1 MSKVVFLLAISVLF
15 FTTLTFAQEQPEI
28 TAGTLLASGKRGK
41 ALGTCP
47 LKKTSVR
54 TDISGFVARVSVVQ
68 EFQNDFSEPIEAVY
82 TFPLSQNSAVDNMT
96 MTIGQRV
103 IRGKIMKRVEARR
116 VYEQAKDEGKTASL
130 LDQERANIFTQSVAN
145 IRPGEKIIIEISY
158 VETLKYDDGQ
168 YEFVFPMVVGRRY
181 IPSSVDPADAQRIT
195 TGAIRPP
202 GNDISIEVNLDAGVP
217 IEAVRSIS
225 HEIETVN
232 LAPGSAKITLKDA
245 EAIPNKDFI
254 LRYDVTGK
262 RIEDAV
268 LAHRDEQGGF
278 FTLMLQPPDQF
289 VTDDRTPK
297 EIVFVLDTS
306 GSMGGFPIEKAKE
319 AMNLSLGGLYPD
331 DTFNLITFAGDTSV
345 LFEAPVY
352 ATQANLERARA
363 FLDSRQGGGGTEM
376 MKAIRAALDPSD
388 ALDHLRIVCFMTD
401 GYVGNENEIIAEI
414 RKHPKARIFSFGIGD
429 SVNRFL
435 LDKMAQNGNGEV
447 EYVTL
452 TDNGSAA
459 AKKFYER
466 VRTPL
471 LTDISVDWGGLEV
484 ADVYPQKIPDLFS
497 AKPVVIQGRYLKPGA
512 GSIRLRGRVAGQ
524 EYSREIAV
532 NLPEAEAAHDVLAPL
547 WARRRIDDLLDR
559 SLVFN
564 AEVGEEQYSL
574 KKQSIDTITGL
585 ALEYRLMT
593 QFTSFVAV
601 EGRAAATSGKSRTVV
616 TPVEDSSSTIAPE
629 AEKSGLAA
637 STSIGSGRTV
647 KALYPL
653 AVPDKSRVQGR
664 GRGRG
669 TGSGYGRGIGSGSG
683 NGSGMSYAQAAA
695 APPPP
700 VGISSMIFSPTPPT
714 PVSVPKQISGGVLN
728 GKAVSLPKPSF
739 PAAAS
744 SVGVSGQVSVQVI
757 VDENGRVISA
767 VPVSGHA
774 LLKASAA
781 EAAKRSTFSATK
793 MSGQPVKVSGIITY
807 NFQGAQDPQVAV
819 GELSVA
825 EASETSEITTEK
837 APEPPTPEMLAE
849 AARIERE
856 AKLRQMLAEKLHFWI
871 FAAVERMRGGSAA
884 PAVNEDRFVTGG
896 KANIEIVFAARTPE
910 TIEKL
915 KALGMQV
922 TMIKGAL
929 RAEGI
934 IPAEKLAE
942 LAIMEE
948 VKLILPKMK

>member
-15 FTTLTFAQEQPEI
+15 FTTLTFAQQPE
-28 TAGTLLASGKRGK
+28 TAGGALLASGKRGK
-41 ALGTCP
+41 ALGECP
-47 LKKTSVR
+47 LKKTGVR
-54 TDISGFVARVSVVQ
+54 TDITGFVARVRVVQ

-82 TFPLSQNSAVDNMT
+82 TFPLSQNSAVDSMT

-168 YEFVFPMVVGRRY
+168 YEFVFPMVVGSRY
-181 IPSSVDPADAQRIT
+181 IPSSVDPADAARISAGAGQR
-195 TGAIRPP
+195 P

-232 LAPGSAKITLKDA
+232 LAPSSAKITLKDQ
-245 EAIPNKDFI
+245 ETIPNKDFI

-268 LAHRDEQGGF
+268 LTHRDEQGGF

-319 AMNLSLGGLYPD
+319 AMKLSLDGLYPD

-345 LFEAPVY
+345 LFEGPVY

-363 FLDSRQGGGGTEM
+363 FLDSREGGGGTEM
-376 MKAIRAALDPSD
+376 MKAIKAALDPSD

-401 GYVGNENEIIAEI
+401 GYVGNENEIITEI
-414 RKHPKARIFSFGIGD
+414 QKHPKARIFSFGIGD
-429 SVNRFL
+429 SVNRYL

-452 TDNGSAA
+452 ADDGSAA

-471 LTDISVDWGGLEV
+471 LTDISVDWGDLEIS
-484 ADVYPQKIPDLFS
+484 DVYPQKIPDLFS
-497 AKPVVIQGRYLKPGA
+497 AKPVVVHGRYLKPGA
-512 GSIRLRGRVAGQ
+512 GSIRLRGKVAGQ

-601 EGRAAATSGKSRTVV
+601 EGRAVAASGETGTTVV
-616 TPVEDSSSTIAPE
+616 RVDESPVIPATV
-629 AEKSGLAA
+629 EKSLGNK
-637 STSIGSGRTV
+637 TV

-653 AVPDKSRVQGR
+653 AVPDKSRVQRR
-664 GRGRG
+664 GRGSGRG
-669 TGSGYGRGIGSGSG
+669 SGIGSGSG
-683 NGSGMSYAQAAA
+683 SPMAAPMVAMRMMSPTVG
-695 APPPP
+695 PPPP
-700 VGISSMIFSPTPPT
+700 TPIPA
-714 PVSVPKQISGGVLN
+714 PHPKQISGGVLN
-728 GKAVSLPKPSF
+728 GKAVYLPVPSF
-739 PAAAS
+739 PPAAS
-744 SVGVSGQVSVQVI
+744 SVNVSGQVAVQVT

-767 VPVSGHA
+767 VPVSGHP

-781 EAAKRSTFSATK
+781 EAAKRSTFSPTK

-807 NFQGAQDPQVAV
+807 NFQDAQNPQVAV
-819 GELSVA
+819 SQISVA
-825 EASETSEITTEK
+825 ETPETTENATEK
-837 APEPPTPEMLAE
+837 APEPITPEILA
-849 AARIERE
+849 AAERIERE
-856 AKLRQMLAEKLHFWI
+856 AKLREMFAEKLHFWV
-871 FAAVERMRGGSAA
+871 FAAVDRMRSGSAVPA
-884 PAVNEDRFVTGG
+884 PQEYKFVWQGM
-896 KANIEIVFAARTPE
+896 ANIEIVFAVRTPE

-915 KALGMQV
+915 KALGMRV

-929 RAEGI
+929 RAEGV

-942 LAIMEE
+942 LASVEE
-948 VKLILPKMK
+948 VKLILPRMP

>member
-15 FTTLTFAQEQPEI
+15 FTTLTFGQEQPNI
-28 TAGTLLASGKRGK
+28 TGGTLLASGKKGK
-41 ALGTCP
+41 ALGKCP
-47 LKKTSVR
+47 LKNTAVR
-54 TDISGFVARVSVVQ
+54 TDISGFVARVRVVQ

-82 TFPLSQNSAVDNMT
+82 TFPLSQNSAVDDMT
-96 MTIGQRV
+96 MTIGQRM
-103 IRGKIMKRVEARR
+103 IRGKIMKRMEARR
-116 VYEQAKDEGKTASL
+116 VYEQAQDEGKTASL

-168 YEFVFPMVVGRRY
+168 YEFVFPMMVGSRY
-181 IPSSVDPADAQRIT
+181 IPSSVDPADAARISAAPGQR
-195 TGAIRPP
+195 P

-225 HEIETVN
+225 HEIETLN
-232 LAPGSAKITLKDA
+232 LAPGSAKITLKDV
-245 EAIPNKDFI
+245 ESILNKDFI

-306 GSMGGFPIEKAKE
+306 GSMSGFPIEKAKE
-319 AMNLSLGGLYPD
+319 AMNLSLDGLYPD

-345 LFEAPVY
+345 LFEGPVY

-388 ALDHLRIVCFMTD
+388 ARDHLRIVCFMTD

-414 RKHPKARIFSFGIGD
+414 QKHPKARIFSFGIGD

-447 EYVTL
+447 EYVAL
-452 TDNGSAA
+452 TDDGSAA

-471 LTDISVDWGGLEV
+471 LTDISVDWGGLAV
-484 ADVYPQKIPDLFS
+484 SDVYPQKIPDLFS
-497 AKPVVIQGRYLKPGA
+497 AKPVMIHGRYLKSGA
-512 GSIRLRGRVAGQ
+512 GSIRLRGKVAGQ

-547 WARRRIDDLLDR
+547 WARRRIDELLDN
-559 SLVFN
+559 SLKYN
-564 AEVGEEQYSL
+564 EEEGESQYSL
-574 KKQSIDTITGL
+574 KKRSIDTITGL

-601 EGRAAATSGKSRTVV
+601 EDRVAAASGKTRTVV
-616 TPVEDSSSTIAPE
+616 VPVEDSSAVVPATV
-629 AEKSGLAA
+629 EKSGIAA
-637 STSIGSGRTV
+637 STLIGSGRTGKV
-647 KALYPL
+647 LYAL
-653 AVPDKSRVQGR
+653 ARPDKSRVQGR

-669 TGSGYGRGIGSGSG
+669 YGSGSG
-683 NGSGMSYAQAAA
+683 NGSNMSYAQAGAPPLVGMSPMAA
-695 APPPP
+695 SPSPAPPP
-700 VGISSMIFSPTPPT
+700 
-714 PVSVPKQISGGVLN
+714 VPKQISGGVLN
-728 GKAVSLPKPSF
+728 GKAVSLPVPSF

-744 SVGVSGQVSVQVI
+744 SVGASGQVSVQVI
-757 VDENGRVISA
+757 IDENGRVISA

-774 LLKASAA
+774 LLKATAA

-807 NFQGAQDPQVAV
+807 NFQSAQNSQVAV

-825 EASETSEITTEK
+825 ETPEPTETTTEK

-884 PAVNEDRFVTGG
+884 PALHEEKFVSQGM
-896 KANIEIVFAARTPE
+896 ANIEIVFAARTPE

-915 KALGMQV
+915 KALGMRV

-948 VKLILPKMK
+948 VRVILPKMK

>member
-1 MSKVVFLLAISVLF
+1 MSKIGFLLAMSVLF
-15 FTTLTFAQEQPEI
+15 FTTVTFGQEQSKI
-28 TAGTLLASGKRGK
+28 TGGTLLASGKKGK

-47 LKKTSVR
+47 LKNTAVR

-68 EFQNDFSEPIEAVY
+68 EFRNDFSEPIEAVY

-96 MTIGQRV
+96 MTIGERIV
-103 IRGKIMKRVEARR
+103 RGKIMKRVEARR
-116 VYEQAKDEGKTASL
+116 VYETAKEEGKTASL

-145 IRPGEKIIIEISY
+145 IMPGEKILIEISY

-181 IPSSVDPADAQRIT
+181 IPASVAPADAAKISVPIAWDEERA
-195 TGAIRPP
+195 GH
-202 GNDISIEVNLDAGVP
+202 DISIEVNLDAGVP
-217 IEAVRSIS
+217 IEALRSIS

-232 LAPGSAKITLKDA
+232 LAPGSAKITLKDGNT
-245 EAIPNKDFI
+245 IPNKDFI

-268 LAHRDEQGGF
+268 LTHRDEQGGF

-319 AMNLSLGGLYPD
+319 AMKLSLDGLYPD

-345 LFEAPVY
+345 LFAEPVY

-376 MKAIRAALDPSD
+376 MKAIKAALDPSD

-414 RKHPKARIFSFGIGD
+414 QKHPKARIFSFGIGN
-429 SVNRFL
+429 SVNRYL

-452 TDNGSAA
+452 TDDGSAA

-484 ADVYPQKIPDLFS
+484 ADIYPQKIPDLFS
-497 AKPVVIQGRYLKPGA
+497 AKPVVIHGRYLKPGA
-512 GSIRLRGRVAGQ
+512 GPIRLRGKVAGQ
-524 EYSREIAV
+524 EYSREISV
-532 NLPEAEAAHDVLAPL
+532 NLPEAEAAHDVLASL
-547 WARRRIDDLLDR
+547 WARRRIDDLMDK
-559 SLVFN
+559 
-564 AEVGEEQYSL
+564 SL
-574 KKQSIDTITGL
+574 KFNEEEGENQYALKKPVIDTITGL

-601 EGRAAATSGKSRTVV
+601 EDRVVTSGGKPRTVV
-616 TPVEDSSSTIAPE
+616 VPVENPSGTIAP
-629 AEKSGLAA
+629 AADKSGVNI
-637 STSIGSGRTV
+637 STGIFGSTTV
-647 KALYPL
+647 KALYSIAPTQARSGL
-653 AVPDKSRVQGR
+653 RSGR
-664 GRGRG
+664 GRGS
-669 TGSGYGRGIGSGSG
+669 GSGYGSASGSG
-683 NGSGMSYAQAAA
+683 NGNGIGAGQPAPAPAPMMS
-695 APPPP
+695 PPIPSPVPPP
-700 VGISSMIFSPTPPT
+700 VYR
-714 PVSVPKQISGGVLN
+714 KQISGGVLN
-728 GKAVSLPKPSF
+728 GKAVSLPKPSY
-739 PAAAS
+739 PDAARSANA
-744 SVGVSGQVSVQVI
+744 SGQVAVLVTI
-757 VDENGRVISA
+757 DENGNVISA
-767 VPVSGHA
+767 VPVSGHP

-807 NFQGAQDPQVAV
+807 NFQNTQNSQASV
-819 GELSVA
+819 GQLSVA
-825 EASETSEITTEK
+825 ETPDTPENTENMAEK
-837 APEPPTPEMLAE
+837 APEPPTPEMLAD
-849 AARIERE
+849 AARIEQAARR
-856 AKLRQMLAEKLHFWI
+856 RQMLAEKLHFWI
-871 FAAVERMRGGSAA
+871 FAAVERMQQGLTA
-884 PAVNEDRFVTGG
+884 PAINEDRFVTGG
-896 KANIEIVFAARTPE
+896 KANIEIVFATRTPA

-922 TMIKGAL
+922 TLIKGAL

-934 IPAEKLAE
+934 VPAEKLAE
-942 LAIMEE
+942 LAGIEE
-948 VKLILPKMK
+948 VKLILPKMR

>member
-1 MSKVVFLLAISVLF
+1 MSKIVFLLAISVLF
-15 FTTLTFAQEQPEI
+15 FTTLTFAQQPEI
-28 TAGTLLASGKRGK
+28 TGGTLLASGKRGK

-47 LKKTSVR
+47 LKNTAVR
-54 TDISGFVARVSVVQ
+54 SDISGFVARVSIVQ

-130 LDQERANIFTQSVAN
+130 LDQERANIFTQSIAN

-158 VETLKYDDGQ
+158 VETLRYEDGQ
-168 YEFVFPMVVGRRY
+168 YEFVFPMVIGPRY
-181 IPSSVDPADAQRIT
+181 IPSSVDPADAARIT
-195 TGAIRPP
+195 TGAIRRS

-217 IEAVRSIS
+217 IEAVRSTS
-225 HEIETVN
+225 HEIETLN
-232 LAPGSAKITLKDA
+232 LAPSSAKITLKREGD
-245 EAIPNKDFI
+245 IPNKDFI

-278 FTLMLQPPDQF
+278 FTLMLQPPDQL

-306 GSMGGFPIEKAKE
+306 GSMSGFPIEKAKE
-319 AMNLSLGGLYPD
+319 AMNLSLNGLYPD

-345 LFEAPVY
+345 LFDEPVY

-414 RKHPKARIFSFGIGD
+414 RRHPKARIFSFGIGD
-429 SVNRFL
+429 SVNRYL
-435 LDKMAQNGNGEV
+435 LDKMAQNGSGEV
-447 EYVTL
+447 EYVAL
-452 TDNGSAA
+452 TDDGSAA

-484 ADVYPQKIPDLFS
+484 ADLYPQKIPDLFS

-512 GSIRLRGRVAGQ
+512 GSIRLRGKVAGQ

-559 SLVFN
+559 SLVYN
-564 AEVGEEQYSL
+564 DEEEEGQYSL

-601 EGRAAATSGKSRTVV
+601 EGRVVVPDDKIRTSVLRIDESPVIPATVEKSR
-616 TPVEDSSSTIAPE
+616 SA
-629 AEKSGLAA
+629 K
-637 STSIGSGRTV
+637 TV
-647 KALYPL
+647 KALY
-653 AVPDKSRVQGR
+653 AMAPDKSAVVGKGR
-664 GRGRG
+664 GVGRG
-669 TGSGYGRGIGSGSG
+669 SGVGYGSGSG
-683 NGSGMSYAQAAA
+683 NGMGSASGPP
-695 APPPP
+695 PPPP
-700 VGISSMIFSPTPPT
+700 VMMSPPILSSTPPT
-714 PVSVPKQISGGVLN
+714 PVSMPKHISAGVLN
-728 GKAVSLPKPSF
+728 GKAVSLPKPVYPSS
-739 PAAAS
+739 AS
-744 SVGVSGQVSVQVI
+744 SANVSGQVAVQVI
-757 VDENGRVISA
+757 IDENGRVISA
-767 VPVSGHA
+767 TPVSGHP

-807 NFQGAQDPQVAV
+807 NFQSAQDLQASV
-819 GELSVA
+819 GQLSV
-825 EASETSEITTEK
+825 SETPEQ
-837 APEPPTPEMLAE
+837 APETTAEKTAPEQPTPEMLAE

-871 FAAVERMRGGSAA
+871 FAAVDRMRGGSPA
-884 PAVNEDRFVTGG
+884 PAVNEEKFVSQGM
-896 KANIEIVFAARTPE
+896 ANIEIVFAARTPE

-929 RAEGI
+929 RAEGV
-934 IPAEKLAE
+934 IPAEKLAD

-948 VKLILPKMK
+948 VKLVLPKMM